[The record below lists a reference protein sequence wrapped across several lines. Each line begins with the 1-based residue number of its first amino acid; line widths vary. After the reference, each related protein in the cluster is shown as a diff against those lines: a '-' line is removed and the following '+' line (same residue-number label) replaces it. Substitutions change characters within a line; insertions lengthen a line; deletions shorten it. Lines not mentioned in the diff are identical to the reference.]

1 MRGVFI
7 TGTDTGVGKTLIA
20 SGLAWALK
28 KRQID
33 VGVMKPFATAN
44 REFSRKYRSQDTFIL
59 AKAAQTSEPD
69 SDLNP
74 FFYRKAAS
82 PLMASQITG
91 KKVPNLDEALAAFR
105 KIALRHKFVIVEGI
119 GGIMVPIAEK
129 SVIGDF
135 AKKIALPVI
144 IVSSPF
150 LGTLNHT
157 LLTVMA
163 CRSLGLDIVGI
174 IVNRMPVR
182 PSIVEEKTPR
192 MIEEITGV
200 SVLAVMGYSRNLAYS
215 RAGRA
220 IEKSIDLDSLL
231 ARQ

>member
-28 KRQID
+28 QRQID

-44 REFSRKYRSQDTFIL
+44 REFSRKYKSRDTFIL

-82 PLMASQITG
+82 PLMASEITG
-91 KKVPNLDEALAAFR
+91 KKAPSLDEALVKFR
-105 KIALRHKFVIVEGI
+105 KIASHHEFVIVEGI

-135 AKKIALPVI
+135 AKMVALPVI
-144 IVSSPF
+144 IVSSPL

-163 CRSLGLDIVGI
+163 CRGLGLDIAGI
-174 IVNRMPVR
+174 IVNKMPVK

-200 SVLAVMGYSRNLAYS
+200 NVLAVIGYLRNLNYSRT
-215 RAGRA
+215 GRA

-231 ARQ
+231 SRQ